1 MISTLSIPSL
11 GQELLT
17 SSKHCEFI
25 VVKALAPAGLK
36 VNHVVRIVLV
46 HVVAVVTEM
55 PAFEIKSLGL
65 ES

>member
-1 MISTLSIPSL
+1 MSINFFL
-11 GQELLT
+11 FFTVFLT

-65 ES
+65 EL